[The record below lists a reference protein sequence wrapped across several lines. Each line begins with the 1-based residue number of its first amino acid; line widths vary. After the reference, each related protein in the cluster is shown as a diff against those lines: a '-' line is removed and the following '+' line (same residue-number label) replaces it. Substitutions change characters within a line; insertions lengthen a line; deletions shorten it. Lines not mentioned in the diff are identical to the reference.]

1 MKKIIRKAYL
11 NLLENIK
18 AEKSEQQC
26 YWEQEEDKFYDKLDE
41 NQKKLFIELSEI
53 DTGKIAEAELAYFK
67 EGFKLGL
74 LLTSELMLN

>member
-1 MKKIIRKAYL
+1 MKKIIREAYL

-18 AEKSEQQC
+18 AEKSEQQY

-74 LLTSELMLN
+74 LLTSELILN

>member
-1 MKKIIRKAYL
+1 MKKIIREAYL
-11 NLLENIK
+11 NLIENIK
-18 AEKSEQQC
+18 AEKSEQQY

-74 LLTSELMLN
+74 LLTSELILN

>member
-1 MKKIIRKAYL
+1 MEGIIREAYL
-11 NLLENIK
+11 KLLETMGDN
-18 AEKSEQQC
+18 KSERLRSL
-26 YWEQEEDKFYDKLDE
+26 EQEEDKFYDKLDE

-74 LLTSELMLN
+74 LLTSELILN